1 MISNAIKYKS
11 SKRNLIIKI
20 SAKKSDDKI
29 IVKIS
34 DNGIGLDLKANGAY
48 VFGLYKRFNFE
59 IEGKGLGLHMTKNQV
74 EALGGSIKI
83 ESELDKGTTFI
94 ITLKNDSL

>member
-1 MISNAIKYKS
+1 MISNAIKYRS
-11 SKRNLIIKI
+11 GKRNLIIKI
-20 SAKKSDDKI
+20 SAKKIDDKI
-29 IVKIS
+29 IIRIS
-34 DNGIGLDLKANGAY
+34 DNGMGFDLKTNGAY

-83 ESELDKGTTFI
+83 ESELDKGATFI
-94 ITLKNDSL
+94 ITLKNNNL